1 MVKASK
7 GIRRRTRQLR
17 KKPRERGLSP
27 ITKSLQLFNHGE
39 KASII
44 IDPGI
49 HKGQPHPRFHGLTGT
64 IVKPQGS
71 AYLLEIKDGNKTKT
85 VIASPEHLRKC
96 KTLPNDVRSYP
107 KRDSKASEEMQ
118 ILFR

>member
-7 GIRRRTRQLR
+7 GLRSRTRQMR

-27 ITKSLQLFNHGE
+27 ITRSLQLFNSGE
-39 KASII
+39 KASIV
-44 IDPGI
+44 IDSSL

-64 IVKPQGS
+64 IIKTQGN
-71 AYLLEIKDGNKTKT
+71 AYLLEIKDGDKTKT

-96 KTLPNDVRSYP
+96 KSSSGDTRKV
-107 KRDSKASEEMQ
+107 
-118 ILFR
+118 